1 MALFQAGEAWT
12 GNRKGRPRKED
23 TIEKIKIT
31 WDVKQL
37 AREKSREA
45 IETLVEIMG
54 DKTAGAA
61 VRVTA
66 ANSILDR
73 GYGKAVQQIDATV
86 STYDRMSDNELLQFL
101 MGDVIEGVV
110 MEEQALL
117 DAEQDA
123 LLEDSDEDTRELD
136 DLEGDV

>member
-1 MALFQAGEAWT
+1 
-12 GNRKGRPRKED
+12 
-23 TIEKIKIT
+23 
-31 WDVKQL
+31 
-37 AREKSREA
+37 
-45 IETLVEIMG
+45 
-54 DKTAGAA
+54 
-61 VRVTA
+61 
-66 ANSILDR
+66 
-73 GYGKAVQQIDATV
+73 
-86 STYDRMSDNELLQFL
+86 